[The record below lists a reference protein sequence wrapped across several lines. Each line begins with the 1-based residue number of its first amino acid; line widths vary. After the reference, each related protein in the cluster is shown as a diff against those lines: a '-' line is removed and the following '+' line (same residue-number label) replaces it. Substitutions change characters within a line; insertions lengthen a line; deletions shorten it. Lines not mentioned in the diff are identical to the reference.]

1 MDERGTPH
9 TRDNT
14 QPVTD
19 DEFTEGLIISIAVG
33 TYYSLNAFLPYI
45 FWLGWRR
52 DDIAAI
58 GDGAYETAWNLLYRL
73 HFFIFVPMALTWPFT
88 YLGSSVIVDFYD
100 QANWYVG
107 TLAAGSLYSLVFL
120 TLIISAL
127 SLKET
132 TRVTKGFIWMEALLY
147 LAIEGLSWYVSIW
160 EYPKA
165 HR

>member
-1 MDERGTPH
+1 MQRALG
-9 TRDNT
+9 
-14 QPVTD
+14 
-19 DEFTEGLIISIAVG
+19 EGLREPAILSGSDTPPPIRAIRAR
-33 TYYSLNAFLPYI
+33 YSTLI
-45 FWLGWRR
+45 
-52 DDIAAI
+52 
-58 GDGAYETAWNLLYRL
+58 
-73 HFFIFVPMALTWPFT
+73 WPFT

-107 TLAAGSLYSLVFL
+107 TLAAGSLYGLVFL
-120 TLIISAL
+120 TFIISAL